1 MKLAYGSTGGGSGE
15 SRFFPKPE
23 NIPIEPDP
31 DNAGEGNRFCLLF
44 PLDYNEPFYGK
55 RDLPLESPGISESL
69 NQEYFMKKSVFCLL
83 LTLTVLLLPS
93 CGQKKSSTPEA
104 VAAAKTKEST
114 PPAETPEEKVLNIY
128 CYDSFAS
135 EWGPGP
141 ALAEAFSKATGIEIN
156 FMAPGDA
163 VTVLSKVIMEKEAP
177 AGDLLIGPDNNL
189 LARVLAEDILVP
201 YDPPALKGIA
211 PELDFDKSR
220 HLIPFDWGYFAI
232 CYDSQAISNPPRSL
246 EDLTKP
252 EFARSLVLMDPRT
265 SSPGMGFLLWTVAVY
280 GEDYLEYWQRLKDSV
295 MTVSES
301 WSTGYGLFTSGEA
314 PLVLSYSTSPVY
326 HRMWEDT
333 ERYKALE
340 FEEGNY
346 LQIEGAGI
354 IKGAAHPRA
363 ARAFIDYM
371 LSPEGQLIIAS
382 SNIMMPVLSPPDL
395 PEAFDMAFIS
405 ASPLLLNKDEIA
417 AREKEWVQQWVEKS
431 GL

>member
-1 MKLAYGSTGGGSGE
+1 MK
-15 SRFFPKPE
+15 KP
-23 NIPIEPDP
+23 
-31 DNAGEGNRFCLLF
+31 FYLVLLLF
-44 PLDYNEPFYGK
+44 FLF
-55 RDLPLESPGISESL
+55 
-69 NQEYFMKKSVFCLL
+69 
-83 LTLTVLLLPS
+83 LPS
-93 CGQKKSSTPEA
+93 CGQKNTTAPKEKKA
-104 VAAAKTKEST
+104 VEDKASRMEKE
-114 PPAETPEEKVLNIY
+114 KILNIY

-141 ALAEAFSKATGIEIN
+141 ALAEAFNKATGIQVN
-156 FMAPGDA
+156 LMAPGDA
-163 VTVLSKVIMEKEAP
+163 VTLVSKVIMEKEAP

-189 LARVLAEDILVP
+189 LARVLAEDILEA
-201 YDPPALKGIA
+201 YDAPALKDVA

-232 CYDSQAISNPPRSL
+232 CYDSEAIGTPPRSL

-265 SSPGMGFLLWTVAVY
+265 SSPGMGFLLWTISVY
-280 GEDYLEYWQRLKDSV
+280 GEDYLDYWQRLKASV
-295 MTVSES
+295 LTVSEN

-326 HRMWEDT
+326 HKMWENT

-340 FEEGNY
+340 FAEGNY

-354 IKGAAHPRA
+354 IKGAAHPQA

-371 LSPEGQLIIAS
+371 LSPEGQNIIAAA
-382 SNIMMPVLSPPDL
+382 NVMMPVLTPPDL
-395 PEAFDMAFIS
+395 PAAFEEAFIS
-405 ASPLLLNKDEIA
+405 SSPLLLNPKDIA
-417 AREKEWVQQWVEKS
+417 TNKETWIQQWVESS